1 MENVKKRRRIFLSLS
16 MLESCPQEINSSEI
30 RPHFTFSV
38 NWNKRDKDW
47 KTANHFK
54 SDVLSLPSPSSMLK
68 LPNDQ
73 CGEAQP
79 EKGTF
84 FMPQVYESV
93 RISLVE
99 VNETV
104 GKFVISVRNKAQK
117 SWKMHYVCE
126 RVGAR
131 KLSGFLI
138 CSHLKDSAFTAV
150 RRDTKF

>member
-1 MENVKKRRRIFLSLS
+1 MENMNKQRRIFFPLFK
-16 MLESCPQEINSSEI
+16 LESGPQEINSSEI

-38 NWNKRDKDW
+38 NWKKRDKDW
-47 KTANHFK
+47 KTAF
-54 SDVLSLPSPSSMLK
+54 SLPSPSSMLK
-68 LPNDQ
+68 PPNDQ

-79 EKGTF
+79 DKGPF
-84 FMPQVYESV
+84 FMPQVHERV

-104 GKFVISVRNKAQK
+104 GRFVISVRNKAQK
-117 SWKMHYVCE
+117 SWHMHYVCE

-131 KLSGFLI
+131 KLSGLLI